1 MVPRD
6 PARNDVTIEVQAT
19 GSLSGP
25 WTSIATSA
33 NGAPFTGPG
42 YVTGDAAD
50 AGLKL
55 VEIRDVVNITAA
67 SQRFLR
73 LRMTH

>member
-25 WTSIATSA
+25 
-33 NGAPFTGPG
+33 
-42 YVTGDAAD
+42 
-50 AGLKL
+50 
-55 VEIRDVVNITAA
+55 
-67 SQRFLR
+67 
-73 LRMTH
+73 